1 MKKKLLTPFKVCTFS
16 LLALS
21 TITLTIFA
29 NSHSNNLNK
38 QQVIATSTDINEILQ
53 SENKIKQELSN
64 EEIYELSKLPYED
77 RLNILYSDKYNIID
91 KIKVFLGEEADNLGF
106 IYYDLNTNEKA
117 SINEDMEF
125 IAASTYKVGLNVIY
139 YHLASTGKINLNDTI
154 PYTYEDYEEG
164 TGVLQDYDGYDL
176 SIQDLLDLSIVYSD
190 NIATNMLGRNLG
202 GHANVRNQLYNLL
215 DVEFDAE
222 SNTITPNI
230 ELEVLKYIYDNKNNP
245 NFSHLIEVLTNTDF
259 HDRLDKYLPY
269 ELVAHKV
276 GTNEEYVHDV
286 GLFLTDKPYILIM
299 YTNDILDSEEK
310 ISQISNSIYLN
321 NIN

>member
-1 MKKKLLTPFKVCTFS
+1 MKNKLSITFKAGILGLIIIST
-16 LLALS
+16 LS
-21 TITLTIFA
+21 LTIFA
-29 NSHSNNLNK
+29 NSHSNNKKREVETSSLNI
-38 QQVIATSTDINEILQ
+38 QSTNPLIT
-53 SENKIKQELSN
+53 QELS
-64 EEIYELSKLPYED
+64 ELEINELSKLSYEE
-77 RLNILYSDKYNIID
+77 RLNILYSDNYNIID
-91 KIKVFLGEEADNLGF
+91 KIKIYLGNESDNLGF
-106 IYYDLNTNEKA
+106 VYYDLTTNEKA

-125 IAASTYKVGLNVIY
+125 IAASTYKVGLNLLY
-139 YHLASTGKINLNDTI
+139 YSLASTGKINLNDTI
-154 PYTYEDYEEG
+154 TYTYEDYEEG

-202 GHANVRNQLYNLL
+202 GHANVRNELYNLL

-230 ELEVLKYIYDNKNNP
+230 ELEVLKYIYDNKTNP

-276 GTNEEYVHDV
+276 GTNEEYIHDV

-310 ISQISNSIYLN
+310 IAQISNAIYLN
-321 NIN
+321 SIN